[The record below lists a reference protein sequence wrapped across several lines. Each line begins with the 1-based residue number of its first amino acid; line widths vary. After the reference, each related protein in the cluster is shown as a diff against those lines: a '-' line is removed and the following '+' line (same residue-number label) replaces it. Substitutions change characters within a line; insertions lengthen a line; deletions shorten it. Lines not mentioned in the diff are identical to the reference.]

1 MKSYLG
7 TNEEFIINNRRY
19 TAVQITAEFLR
30 YIKVYVQK
38 HYNIE
43 INEATFAFPIDF
55 TPEARKALKSAAD
68 LANININGF
77 VSESTAA
84 YIATK
89 NEAKAYSK
97 VMVIDWGGGTLDISI
112 LDLKG
117 NYIYENSVYGDK
129 IGGDD
134 IDLEIAKR
142 VHSKL
147 INKTN
152 IKVNFD
158 EMKLEDKDKIISQCE
173 NVKIGFSNCFY
184 KNLIVYCLIIVCML
198 YIQKQQFVK

>member
-1 MKSYLG
+1 MKTGTFIGIDFGTTNTAVVAVISNEYGSKKIFLGEEGEYPFSSVVAIPKNGEEMLFGREVKRRRLELSKDYNIITSMKSYLG

-117 NYIYENSVYGDK
+117 N
-129 IGGDD
+129 
-134 IDLEIAKR
+134 
-142 VHSKL
+142 
-147 INKTN
+147 
-152 IKVNFD
+152 
-158 EMKLEDKDKIISQCE
+158 
-173 NVKIGFSNCFY
+173 
-184 KNLIVYCLIIVCML
+184 
-198 YIQKQQFVK
+198 